1 MYLAYEFALFL
12 SRSALQ
18 LAREAALVFY
28 MYYGVASTVLHIE
41 RKLSL
46 KTKVCIAISSVT
58 KTNSCLPPPIE

>member
-46 KTKVCIAISSVT
+46 KTKLGMYC
-58 KTNSCLPPPIE
+58 NF